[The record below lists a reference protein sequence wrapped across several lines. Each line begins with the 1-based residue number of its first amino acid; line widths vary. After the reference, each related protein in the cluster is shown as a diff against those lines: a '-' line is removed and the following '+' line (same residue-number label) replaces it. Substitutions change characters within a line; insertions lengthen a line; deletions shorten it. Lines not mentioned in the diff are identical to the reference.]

1 MAHQSS
7 VRSSHHPGS
16 IYTPGN
22 SSYVTQ
28 TPTLYTTYTG
38 NTPSSFQSSFHPV
51 PQTPVFIAYKES
63 MVHPESRLSEIAA
76 ICTGLIG
83 LIGASATTGLPMWK
97 VTITRGENK
106 TEMARRWEG
115 LWMNCYNQANIRMQC
130 KVYYSLL
137 HLSPDLQ
144 AGRGLMCSS
153 VTLSGL
159 GLLFALAGMKCI
171 PWFQDIKWVKTM
183 ILMVAGGI
191 QFMACIC
198 IFIPVSWTGQVIL
211 RDLYDPPLT
220 DTQKRE
226 MGGALYIGWVAGT
239 FLFASA
245 LLFTCRCFPTDNK
258 PTMTSYHPVSTLNNC
273 IYDLIALQNYS
284 VVYLPFLNLYETLL
298 YRFQFPS

>member
-1 MAHQSS
+1 M
-7 VRSSHHPGS
+7 
-16 IYTPGN
+16 
-22 SSYVTQ
+22 TQ
-28 TPTLYTTYTG
+28 G
-38 NTPSSFQSSFHPV
+38 
-51 PQTPVFIAYKES
+51 
-63 MVHPESRLSEIAA
+63 LSEIAA

-258 PTMTSYHPVSTLNNC
+258 PTMTSYHPVSTLKSTRNSHNSKTLDLQHPIPLHNVAPEMTNSEALVNQPTSSIQAGSIHIPGNSLYVTANIKPFNGLCDPVAFNC
-273 IYDLIALQNYS
+273 YY
-284 VVYLPFLNLYETLL
+284 
-298 YRFQFPS
+298 

>member
-1 MAHQSS
+1 M
-7 VRSSHHPGS
+7 
-16 IYTPGN
+16 
-22 SSYVTQ
+22 TQ
-28 TPTLYTTYTG
+28 G
-38 NTPSSFQSSFHPV
+38 F
-51 PQTPVFIAYKES
+51 
-63 MVHPESRLSEIAA
+63 SEIAA
-76 ICTGLIG
+76 ICIGLIG

-183 ILMVAGGI
+183 ILMVAGGT

-258 PTMTSYHPVSTLNNC
+258 PTMTSYHPVSTLKSTRNSHNSKTLDLQHPIPLHNVAPEMTNSEALVIQPTSSIQAGSIHIAGNSLYVTANIKPFNGLCDPVAYNC
-273 IYDLIALQNYS
+273 YY
-284 VVYLPFLNLYETLL
+284 
-298 YRFQFPS
+298 